1 MRTSL
6 TNKLIAGAVATLT
19 VLAVQRFALMP
30 AAFAAGHDTQA
41 PTASREGSPGD
52 PAAGAEA
59 KTSRYPIRGKLK
71 AVDTAASTFTLSGSD
86 KDRVFKTT
94 TQTEIIRQGKAAT
107 LAEAVV
113 GEEVGGLVERQ
124 SDGSVVAL
132 KVRFGPKTEDEKKAT
147 TTPKR
152 KPRSSTAKTA
162 DVR

>member
-6 TNKLIAGAVATLT
+6 TNRLITGAVATLT
-19 VLAVQRFALMP
+19 VLAVQWFELAPVAL
-30 AAFAAGHDTQA
+30 AAD
-41 PTASREGSPGD
+41 RD
-52 PAAGAEA
+52 PAAAGIKDSADGPAPATKA

-71 AVDTAASTFTLSGSD
+71 AVDTVANTFTLAGTD

-94 TQTEIIRQGKAAT
+94 AQTEIIRQGKPAT
-107 LAEAVV
+107 LAEATV

-124 SDGSVVAL
+124 SDGSIVAL
-132 KVRFGPKTEDEKKAT
+132 KVRFGPKTEEEKTT

-162 DVR
+162 NAR

>member
-6 TNKLIAGAVATLT
+6 TNKLITGAVATLT
-19 VLAVQRFALMP
+19 VLAVQWFDLAP
-30 AAFAAGHDTQA
+30 AARAADRDTTAAEMKDGADGPA
-41 PTASREGSPGD
+41 PATK
-52 PAAGAEA
+52 A

-71 AVDTAASTFTLSGSD
+71 AVDTAANTFTLAGTD

-94 TQTEIIRQGKAAT
+94 AQTEIIRQGKPAT
-107 LAEAVV
+107 LAEAVI

-124 SDGSVVAL
+124 SDGSAVAL
-132 KVRFGPKTEDEKKAT
+132 KVRFGPKTEEEKKTT

-152 KPRSSTAKTA
+152 KSRSSTAKTA

>member
-6 TNKLIAGAVATLT
+6 TNKLIAGTVATLT
-19 VLAVQRFALMP
+19 VLAVQRFDLAP
-30 AAFAAGHDTQA
+30 AAVAAD
-41 PTASREGSPGD
+41 RETKA
-52 PAAGAEA
+52 PAASMKDATGGPTPAAEA

-71 AVDTAASTFTLSGSD
+71 AVDTASRTFTLSGTD

-94 TQTEIIRQGKAAT
+94 TQTEILRQGKPVT
-107 LAEAVV
+107 LAEAEV

-124 SDGSVVAL
+124 TDGSVVAL
-132 KVRFGPKTEDEKKAT
+132 KVRFGPKTEQEKKTT

-152 KPRSSTAKTA
+152 KPRSSTSKTA